1 MLLYNLWKA
10 GCEVGFFVFRA
21 SRMALVRGGT
31 GCVADVRVS
40 LYECVWQHFDTW
52 KNACRLLI
60 LENRKG
66 DGAARVVRYALYEP
80 TICNISAC
88 NMEHITP

>member
-40 LYECVWQHFDTW
+40 LYECVWQHFD
-52 KNACRLLI
+52 I
-60 LENRKG
+60 
-66 DGAARVVRYALYEP
+66 
-80 TICNISAC
+80 
-88 NMEHITP
+88 

>member
-40 LYECVWQHFDTW
+40 LYECVRQHFDTW
-52 KNACRLLI
+52 KNAYRLLI
-60 LENRKG
+60 LEKPEQRRSG
-66 DGAARVVRYALYEP
+66 RVVRYALYEP
-80 TICNISAC
+80 MICNISAC